1 MDNGGGGVF
10 SRSVQSGKWVLISN
24 VAQKFLS
31 LITFFVL
38 ARLLKPADYGIIA
51 VVFLITGFFVTI
63 TSLDFDKALMQKAD
77 SVDELACLDAVWTFN
92 FFKLLFLSLIAFFG
106 APFFAGFFHIGQ
118 YVEIIRW
125 GSVFIF
131 IPALS
136 NSRQYYFFKNIDF
149 KKIFLRDNIAQVFY
163 IIVTFLFVFFISK
176 SAWALFAGHVA
187 RYLTGAVMT
196 YILYPYKQVFSFQFS
211 KLKRLFGYAKW
222 VNGQNILDYLTGM
235 IDSLYVGRILDSS
248 RLGLYTKAKD
258 ISFMPVSPL
267 FVIFDKIGFASYAKL
282 QDKFSKIQEGFIKTF
297 DVVTAIT
304 LPVFLVLLAEGG
316 LIVQLLLGTKW
327 LGIVVPLKILAATTV
342 FSSLV
347 AISRPI
353 FDAVGRPDINFKS
366 NILQLLSSIILIYF
380 GAGYYGVNGVA
391 FAMLLSW
398 IIILIFVIFKARPI
412 LKLGWDKFH
421 DSIISVIAS
430 VFFTILVCAPLL
442 IYNKLVMFNTHF
454 SLALIVFS
462 GLLYALSL
470 WLSSKFFSRGPWHTL
485 LSILREI
492 RR

>member
-1 MDNGGGGVF
+1 MGGVF

-24 VAQKFLS
+24 IVQKFLS

-38 ARLLKPADYGIIA
+38 VRFLNPADYGVIA
-51 VVFLITGFFVTI
+51 VVFLIAGFFVTV

-77 SVDELACLDAVWTFN
+77 SVDEPSCLDVVWTFN
-92 FFKLLFLSLIAFFG
+92 FFKLLFLSLIAFFC
-106 APFFAGFFHIGQ
+106 APYFAVFFHIEQ

-131 IPALS
+131 IPALA

-163 IIVTFLFVFFISK
+163 IIVTFFFVFFVSE

-187 RYLTGAVMT
+187 RYLTGAIMT
-196 YILYPYKQVFSFQFS
+196 YILYPYKQVFSFHFS
-211 KLKRLFGYAKW
+211 KLKKLFGYAKW
-222 VNGQNILDYLTGM
+222 VNGQNILDYLIGM
-235 IDSLYVGRILDSS
+235 IDNLYVGRLLDSS

-267 FVIFDKIGFASYAKL
+267 FIIFDKIGFASYAKL

-304 LPVFLVLLAEGG
+304 LPVFFVLLAEGG
-316 LIVQLLLGTKW
+316 LIVQLLMGTKW
-327 LGIVVPLKILAATTV
+327 LGIVMPLKIFAAITI

-366 NILQLLSSIILIYF
+366 NILQLASSVVLIYF
-380 GAGYYGVNGVA
+380 GANYYGVNGVA

-398 IIILIFVIFKARPI
+398 MIILIFVIFKARPI
-412 LKLGWDKFH
+412 LKLGWDKFR
-421 DSIISVIAS
+421 DSVISVLAS
-430 VFFTILVCAPLL
+430 VFLTTLVCAPLI
-442 IYNKLVMFNTHF
+442 IYNKLVLFNTYF

-462 GLLYALSL
+462 GLLYTLSL
-470 WLSSKFFSRGPWHTL
+470 WLSSRFFSRGPWYTF

-492 RR
+492 RRQA